1 MHDSGTA
8 VRPPLRE
15 AGNAVRRRRWS
26 LRDLRLR
33 KRLILLVLVPLV
45 AGVALASARVVSEAG
60 TIQSENDLNGQAR
73 VALTL
78 AGLVYSVEDERDA
91 VELYLTDGEQ
101 ASDMTTLAKEE
112 ADTQAHIADFQSA
125 EQTYAKPL
133 SVLAPSVQLLQQQ
146 AIARLGDLAT
156 LRSSVTSLG
165 ASRPIYQAY
174 NTIVSDLLSFSGQ
187 LSTDTTDHDLA
198 SFVSTL
204 SLVEQVGEQSSQE
217 RGYLVGIL
225 GGGGQLLAQ
234 QMDLVQAQA
243 QYNSTLA
250 DINAQS
256 PSSIVDLYQST
267 VGGDQTGAA
276 DSTVQQTIDAA
287 LQGFPISQVAVSD
300 TDAYKETT
308 AKVDQIRSI
317 EEVDGQN
324 ILDRSATL
332 ISSARNALY
341 LNVGIIIAVLLLAFF
356 ATTAIARSITR
367 PLMLLRTSALD
378 IAGVRLPAVIER
390 LRDPKQ
396 AETTA
401 TAVRPIAIDTSEEI
415 GSVARAFD
423 EVHRAAVRLAT
434 EQALLRASVNAV
446 FTNLSRRSQTL
457 VERQLQLID
466 DLESGEREPSRLAAL
481 FRLDHLATR
490 MRRNNE
496 NLLVLAGE
504 ETARRWTEAV
514 RLVDVARAAAAE
526 VEHYERIILGEVPRV
541 GIIGKAAPDVA
552 HLVAE
557 LLENATAFSA
567 PRTKVWIAA
576 RPSEDGGV
584 LLRIEDAGIGMK
596 RGELDEANDRIN
608 NPPVVDV
615 SVARRMGL
623 YVVGRLAARY
633 GIQVRLGESQV
644 GGVAA
649 LIHLPAALLSLSEGQ
664 PLPGQSQ
671 VDDEFYALSRQFD
684 HGPGPKQGSI
694 TGQAKAALLGEP
706 QGSAMTAP
714 MAPFSAAPAGR
725 PEPPPWYDQHF
736 PLQPLSALGEEPVA
750 ETVWFQPSEDRKGG
764 DSDKRPA
771 AEAAIARAAAQH
783 GGLGTL
789 GSRSAQADPGTQDL
803 PRLAGGPS
811 TELPQRKQRAAQV
824 PRQPQHH
831 ARPAPPAAAP
841 AEVAAAQEPLERTPI
856 FEAIESEWF
865 RRREQAR
872 NAAGQ
877 SRPADEV
884 PEPAF
889 LADPAAAAVTAQAG
903 LAQPGPAPDGG
914 QQAAQ
919 AAASVAAPTVSPAA
933 VVRSWSSPGDEGWRA
948 AQALNNP
955 THDGETR
962 SGLPRRTPR
971 ANLVPG
977 QAGGSGAAR
986 AVPPPRFRQDPSQ
999 SGPA

>member
-1 MHDSGTA
+1 MHESGTA
-8 VRPPLRE
+8 VPPPLRDS
-15 AGNAVRRRRWS
+15 GNAVRRRRWS

-60 TIQSENDLNGQAR
+60 TIQTENDLNGQAR

-101 ASDMTTLAKEE
+101 ASDMASLAKAE
-112 ADTQAHIADFQSA
+112 AATQARIADFDAA
-125 EQTYAKPL
+125 EQTYATAL

-146 AIARLGDLAT
+146 AVARLGDLAT
-156 LRSSVTSLG
+156 LRTSVTSLG
-165 ASRPIYQAY
+165 VSRPVYQAY
-174 NTIVSDLLSFSGQ
+174 NTIVGDLLSFSGQ

-204 SLVEQVGEQSSQE
+204 SLVERAGEQSSQE

-234 QMDLVQAQA
+234 QIDLVQAHA

-250 DINAQS
+250 DIDAQS
-256 PSSIVDLYQST
+256 PPAIVGLYQAS
-267 VGGDQTGAA
+267 VGGDRTGAA

-287 LQGFPISQVAVSD
+287 LQGFPVSQVAVSD
-300 TDAYKETT
+300 TEAFTDTT
-308 AKVDQIRSI
+308 AKVGQIRAI
-317 EEVDGQN
+317 EQVVGQD
-324 ILDRSATL
+324 ILDRSAAL
-332 ISSARNALY
+332 IGSARDDLY
-341 LNVGIIIAVLLLAFF
+341 LNIGIIVAVLLLAFL
-356 ATTAIARSITR
+356 ATTFIARSITR
-367 PLMLLRTSALD
+367 PLMLLRTSALE

-396 AETTA
+396 AETA
-401 TAVRPIAIDTSEEI
+401 AIAVRPIAIDTAEEI

-423 EVHRAAVRLAT
+423 EVHRAAVRLAS

-466 DLESGEREPSRLAAL
+466 DLESGEREPARLAAL

-576 RPSEDGGV
+576 RPADDGGV
-584 LLRIEDAGIGMK
+584 LVRIEDAGIGMK

-649 LIHLPAALLSLSEGQ
+649 LIHLPAVLLSLSEGQ

-684 HGPGPKQGSI
+684 HGTKQGSM
-694 TGQAKAALLGEP
+694 TGAAKAALLGES
-706 QGSAMTAP
+706 QGSTMAVP
-714 MAPFSAAPAGR
+714 MVPWGEQGGAR
-725 PEPPPWYDQHF
+725 PQQPPWYDSRA
-736 PLQPLSALGEEPVA
+736 PLSPLSALPAEESAV
-750 ETVWFQPSEDRKGG
+750 ETTWFQPSEERKGG
-764 DSDKRPA
+764 DGDKRPA
-771 AEAAIARAAAQH
+771 AEAALARAAAQPGS
-783 GGLGTL
+783 GGALLNQSPDVAAPTT
-789 GSRSAQADPGTQDL
+789 A
-803 PRLAGGPS
+803 AG
-811 TELPQRKQRAAQV
+811 LPQRKLRGAQV

-831 ARPAPPAAAP
+831 ARPEASAAPAAAA
-841 AEVAAAQEPLERTPI
+841 AEQPQERTPI

-872 NAAGQ
+872 SAAGARQQEADAVSADGAQRQ
-877 SRPADEV
+877 SAG
-884 PEPAF
+884 
-889 LADPAAAAVTAQAG
+889 LGQSQQAQAQ
-903 LAQPGPAPDGG
+903 A
-914 QQAAQ
+914 QQAVATQ
-919 AAASVAAPTVSPAA
+919 ESVAAPTVSPAA

-948 AQALNNP
+948 AQALNRP
-955 THDGETR
+955 AHDGETR
-962 SGLPRRTPR
+962 SGLPKRTPR

-977 QAGGSGAAR
+977 SAGGSGAAR
-986 AVPPPRFRQDPSQ
+986 AVPPPHLRQDPSQ

>member
-8 VRPPLRE
+8 VPPPLRDS
-15 AGNAVRRRRWS
+15 GKAVRRRRWS

-60 TIQSENDLNGQAR
+60 TIGSENDLNGQAR

-78 AGLVYSVEDERDA
+78 AGLVYSVEDERDE
-91 VELYLTDGEQ
+91 VELYLTNGEQ
-101 ASDMTTLAKEE
+101 ASDMAALAKAE
-112 ADTQAHIADFQSA
+112 AATQARIADFDAA
-125 EQTYAKPL
+125 EQTYGSAL
-133 SVLAPSVQLLQQQ
+133 SVLAPSVQLLRQQ
-146 AIARLGDLAT
+146 AVARLGDLAT

-165 ASRPIYQAY
+165 VSRPIYQAY
-174 NTIVSDLLSFSGQ
+174 NTIVGDLLSFSGQ

-198 SFVSTL
+198 SYVSTL
-204 SLVEQVGEQSSQE
+204 NLVEQAGEQTSQE

-234 QMDLVQAQA
+234 QIDLVQAKA
-243 QYNSTLA
+243 QYDSTLA
-250 DINAQS
+250 TIDAQS
-256 PSSIVDLYQST
+256 PPAIVGLYQAS

-287 LQGFPISQVAVSD
+287 LQGFPVSQIAVRD
-300 TDAYKETT
+300 TDAFTEST
-308 AKVDQIRSI
+308 AKVGQIRAI
-317 EEVDGQN
+317 EGVVGQD
-324 ILDRSATL
+324 ILDRSAAL
-332 ISSARNALY
+332 IGSAREDLY
-341 LNVGIIIAVLLLAFF
+341 LNIGIIVAVLLLAFL
-356 ATTAIARSITR
+356 ATTFIARSITR
-367 PLMLLRTSALD
+367 PLMLLRTSALE

-396 AETTA
+396 AETA
-401 TAVRPIAIDTSEEI
+401 AIAVRPIAIDTAEEI

-423 EVHRAAVRLAT
+423 EVHRAAVRLAS

-466 DLESGEREPSRLAAL
+466 DLESGEREPARLAAL

-576 RPSEDGGV
+576 RPADDGGV
-584 LLRIEDAGIGMK
+584 LVRIEDAGIGMK

-649 LIHLPAALLSLSEGQ
+649 LIHLPAVLLSLSEGQ

-684 HGPGPKQGSI
+684 HGTKQGSM
-694 TGQAKAALLGEP
+694 TGAPQAALLGES
-706 QGSAMTAP
+706 QGSSMSLP
-714 MAPFSAAPAGR
+714 MAPWSEPGGAR
-725 PEPPPWYDQHF
+725 PQQPPWYDPRA
-736 PLQPLSALGEEPVA
+736 PLTPLGALPVDEPAV
-750 ETVWFQPSEDRKGG
+750 ETTWFQPSEERKGG
-764 DSDKRPA
+764 DGDKRPA
-771 AEAAIARAAAQH
+771 AEAALARAAAQR
-783 GGLGTL
+783 GPAAAPLNQGPDLGAQVP
-789 GSRSAQADPGTQDL
+789 GSG
-803 PRLAGGPS
+803 
-811 TELPQRKQRAAQV
+811 LPQRKQRAAQV

-831 ARPAPPAAAP
+831 ARPEAPAAP
-841 AEVAAAQEPLERTPI
+841 VAAEQPQERTPI

-872 NAAGQ
+872 SAAARQQEGAAA
-877 SRPADEV
+877 PAD
-884 PEPAF
+884 
-889 LADPAAAAVTAQAG
+889 DGQRQA
-903 LAQPGPAPDGG
+903 
-914 QQAAQ
+914 QAAQ
-919 AAASVAAPTVSPAA
+919 PRQAQAQQAVATQESVAAPTVSPAA

-948 AQALNNP
+948 AQALSRP
-955 THDGETR
+955 AHDGQTS
-962 SGLPRRTPR
+962 SGLPKRTPR

-977 QAGGSGAAR
+977 SAGGSGAAR
-986 AVPPPRFRQDPSQ
+986 AVPPPQLRQDPSQ